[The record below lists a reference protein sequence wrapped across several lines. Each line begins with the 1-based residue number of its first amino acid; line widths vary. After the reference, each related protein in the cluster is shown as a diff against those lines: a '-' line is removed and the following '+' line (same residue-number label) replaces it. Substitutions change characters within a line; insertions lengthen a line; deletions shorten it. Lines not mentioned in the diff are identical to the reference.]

1 MGRFS
6 VVGAAVFA
14 AGLTALF
21 AAPPHSWDK
30 KPDSYFWYVRDN
42 VRYLPPQD
50 RGWSYEDVK
59 KKSAKV
65 ALPRPIPRVSFG
77 TGYEYP
83 GYGTID
89 QAEIPLELL
98 EESGYP
104 RNFTEVR
111 VGIPFPRYGLY
122 SLRNLCV
129 KNAAGREVPAQF
141 AELSRWPDGSLRFVL
156 ASFGAYLKAG
166 EKAVW
171 KLEAGKK
178 VRNTTVRKGIQ
189 VGESA
194 EKVVVDTGLITAEIG
209 KKDFQLPV
217 NLTCRGKKAGAFRGI
232 TLVLPDGKKLRS
244 QGAPERIVVEEQGPE
259 HVTILSE
266 GGILPGGEHGSFKYQ
281 VRMRFRRGSAVI
293 KMDVALIDAD
303 LDREYFDLREAYCEF
318 VPAFQPGVISAGI
331 APKDGAKKV
340 SIHGKAIRQM
350 TWDTFY
356 HNAAKRQGTLES
368 WFALTSMDRKT
379 RVSVAI
385 SDAAKRWPK
394 GLSMTEDAF
403 RIELLPPLPDKKFGL
418 DFPQHLAYC
427 FCAGNHRMKWGMKF
441 NTPILVDLL
450 GGSLPILA
458 ADADL
463 PVVAVLPPAWYEKCG
478 VMPGANA
485 TVPGVDHRI
494 DEMLKYN
501 DLGAASDVESGYL
514 NYGDWFG
521 ERRRNWGNN
530 EYDTPYSYFS
540 QFVRTGNRKLFRLGL
555 AGAQHQAD
563 TDIAHAAVNPRILG
577 GMSYHG
583 IGHTGSA
590 DYAVGYWSPT
600 NASFTGFPNNG
611 HTWVRGMLHAWL
623 LAGDARCMDSAL
635 LCGEQLYRQS
645 WMQTAMAS
653 APRVTGWMLVA
664 LSALYEA
671 KPDPAYMTGA
681 ANLFETQFREQD
693 FEHGGVWA
701 RRKKRLGDD
710 KKGQTTFMLGVI
722 GISMMQYH
730 RISGDPRALKSLRYI
745 CDWLVGNFHPGE
757 VGYYYDAEW
766 NHKAHTFVV
775 CFVGAYTG
783 SVLMYTAN
791 ATGEKKYVQVADQLL
806 KMHLSRGFGVKK
818 DMSMAMLHLNEW
830 LGERKIWTENHPGD
844 VFTYETD
851 AWYRE
856 YMARQTPAF
865 QARSQQPITFRLTLK
880 KDSGSVLLRR
890 TQLNVREAEIKL
902 ASSDGKVL
910 FETKTGRDAKL
921 NAWDIPFKG
930 KAGDILTL
938 TVADNDNAF
947 WDLLPSDDY
956 FAEAFLS
963 PLYILRRPNIRR
975 YYFRVPAGTK
985 DFTVKLFPRNCGF
998 VNGLVRRPDGTAAG
1012 FAEGCNYTVNGKLP
1026 SDPDAAK
1033 WWVKIPVSP
1042 KPEEVKTD
1050 AVWSIDYAACIDGGL
1065 ALEGVPPYISIVPR

>member
-30 KPDSYFWYVRDN
+30 KPDSYFWYVKDN

-830 LGERKIWTENHPGD
+830 LGERKIWAENHPGD
-844 VFTYETD
+844 VFTYATD

-998 VNGLVRRPDGTAAG
+998 VNGLVRRPDGSTAG